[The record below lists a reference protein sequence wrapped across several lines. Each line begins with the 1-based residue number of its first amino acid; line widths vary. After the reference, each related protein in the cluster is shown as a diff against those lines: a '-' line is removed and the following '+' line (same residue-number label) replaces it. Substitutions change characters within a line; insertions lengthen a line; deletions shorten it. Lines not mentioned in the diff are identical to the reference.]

1 MNNLGDS
8 FNRSEQGERQTQ
20 RASLFF
26 KLRFQHDAGG
36 TKKKSE
42 KAPNLSVQDINTSF
56 ERTQKRNFTKRMKK
70 KREGSR
76 ERDRPS
82 SRA

>member
-56 ERTQKRNFTKRMKK
+56 ERTQNAISP
-70 KREGSR
+70 RE
-76 ERDRPS
+76 
-82 SRA
+82 

>member
-42 KAPNLSVQDINTSF
+42 KHQIYLSKT
-56 ERTQKRNFTKRMKK
+56 
-70 KREGSR
+70 
-76 ERDRPS
+76 
-82 SRA
+82 